1 MATLSSSLVASVLV
15 LSSAALACVACGASE
30 SPAEDSPTS
39 DDFTGVD
46 VLDGYSTAPFAPA
59 FSPGVLHVKLPKTLR
74 QGTLSTFVGG
84 AGLKARCDLVRTDTY
99 RTTEL
104 VIPVGQGLGIDAK
117 SFQFLR
123 QTDGRAA
130 VRAPI
135 RPYPADP
142 SKRVPLTLYCVSGD
156 ADMPTAALVEESL
169 TKGGPYNGFAFTSSR
184 PPAAAADAGVDA
196 H

>member
-1 MATLSSSLVASVLV
+1 MAPSSSLLASLLV
-15 LSSAALACVACGASE
+15 FSTAALACVACGATE
-30 SPAEDSPTS
+30 TPAEEPTS
-39 DDFTGVD
+39 DDFTGVN
-46 VLDGYSTAPFAPA
+46 VLDGYSTAPFAAA
-59 FSPGVLHVKLPKTLR
+59 FSPGVLRVKLPKTLR

-123 QTDGRAA
+123 QSDGRAA

-135 RPYPADP
+135 RPYPAESDT
-142 SKRVPLTLYCVSGD
+142 RIPLTLYCVSGD
-156 ADMPTAALVEESL
+156 AEMPTAALVEESL

-184 PPAAAADAGVDA
+184 PSASDAGVDA